1 MKNKEEKI
9 LTKFK
14 VSIDR
19 SACISDA
26 ICTAISEN
34 WYMDRDGKASFRNE
48 IIDEGQ
54 YAENHEAEISCP
66 VSVIRITRIP

>member
-1 MKNKEEKI
+1 M
-9 LTKFK
+9 TKFK

-34 WYMDRDGKASFRNE
+34 WYMDRDGKASFVKE
-48 IIDEGQ
+48 VIDESE
-54 YAENHEAEISCP
+54 YEDNHEAEISCP
-66 VSVIRITRIP
+66 VSVIKITRIS